1 MNSDSTNNSDD
12 FADSQPIERHLRDIE
27 EQLAKAWVAGDRAFI
42 EQVLAD
48 DWRVTDLTGRVLT
61 KAQVLEEAFAAND
74 RRVVSMR
81 ITGIGV
87 RAFGDWAIVTGRTDA
102 AGEYLGEAVTVTL
115 RFTDVFVKRDGRWQ
129 AVASQ
134 ATLIQ

>member
-48 DWRVTDLTGRVLT
+48 DWSVTDLTGRVLT